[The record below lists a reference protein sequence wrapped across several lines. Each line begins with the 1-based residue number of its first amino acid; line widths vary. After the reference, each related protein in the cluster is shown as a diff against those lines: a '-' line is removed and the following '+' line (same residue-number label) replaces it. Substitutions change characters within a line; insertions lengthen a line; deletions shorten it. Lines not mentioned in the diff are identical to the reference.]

1 MSQSLVFEKGET
13 LRWEAR
19 PAPRCYT
26 FRHWRHSVFGL
37 IFLVICGFWQVLG
50 FSTAEA
56 YAMQWPVWLPLPFV
70 FAGLYFFVGHLVQA
84 RLEWNHVY
92 YAITD
97 RRVVAQRGLIR
108 RRQEF
113 IELPDVTYFKLHQQ
127 SPQLGTLRVHK
138 GQELYLV
145 LHCIEH
151 PRRATDLLEEAIH
164 ENQTRSAESSLES
177 GH

>member
-1 MSQSLVFEKGET
+1 MSQGVVFADGET

-37 IFLVICGFWQVLG
+37 IFLVICGCWQVLG
-50 FSTAEA
+50 LTMAKA
-56 YAMQWPVWLPLPFV
+56 YTVPWLAWLPLPFV
-70 FAGLYFFVGHLVQA
+70 LIGLYFFVGHLVQA

-97 RRVVAQRGLIR
+97 RRVITQRGLTR
-108 RRQEF
+108 RRQQS
-113 IELPDVTYFKLHQQ
+113 IELSDVTYFKLHRQ
-127 SPQLGTLRVHK
+127 SEQLGTLRVHQ
-138 GQELYLV
+138 GREQHLV

-151 PRRATDLLEEAIH
+151 PRRATDLLEEAIKQ
-164 ENQTRSAESSLES
+164 NQARSAL
-177 GH
+177 